1 MARTK
6 QSARKCSKNMS
17 SLPLSLPIASYGPL
31 DWKLQ
36 KLIGPFL
43 SDVAKKHHEF
53 HRLGQRMN
61 PRQRMKAYKDIVR
74 ALETCGYHA
83 TEEEEDDEEYDE
95 EYEEEEPRE
104 DVSYNSMR
112 ATTALEIYT
121 KKTMVDT
128 SQLANVCT
136 APLTFHNLEFPCA
149 MVVYHAHKF
158 CFTREGF
165 CKNKAHMDHIFA
177 RFATY
182 DLKRAVLEGR
192 QHIPFF
198 DKAVWDAA
206 RWRIMK
212 SILLCY
218 DDVDALCTQEKNCQ
232 IICCRSF
239 VACHLLHNRD
249 TEITCGIHNIKVWIV
264 FNQVHCNHFF

>member
-6 QSARKCSKNMS
+6 P
-17 SLPLSLPIASYGPL
+17 SLSLSLPIASYGPL

-53 HRLGQRMN
+53 HRLGQRMS

-112 ATTALEIYT
+112 ATTEIYT

-158 CFTREGF
+158 CFTQEGF

-206 RWRIMK
+206 RWRIM
-212 SILLCY
+212 
-218 DDVDALCTQEKNCQ
+218 
-232 IICCRSF
+232 
-239 VACHLLHNRD
+239 
-249 TEITCGIHNIKVWIV
+249 
-264 FNQVHCNHFF
+264 